1 MYIYIL
7 PFFKAANANTIRNNS
22 GIKYHYWT
30 GVASDSLSSSGS
42 TGTNALP
49 EAGGGVAG
57 GGVAGGGGGGS
68 GVGVATVARH
78 FFWLDTTSCSLTCC

>member
-30 GVASDSLSSSGS
+30 GVASDSLSSSGP

-57 GGVAGGGGGGS
+57 GGGAGS
-68 GVGVATVARH
+68 GVGVATMARL